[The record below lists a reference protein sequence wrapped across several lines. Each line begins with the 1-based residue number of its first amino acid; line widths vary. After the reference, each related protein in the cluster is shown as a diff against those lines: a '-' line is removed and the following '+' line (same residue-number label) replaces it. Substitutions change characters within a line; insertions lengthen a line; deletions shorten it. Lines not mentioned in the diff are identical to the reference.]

1 MIRVMSSL
9 LGLVL
14 IASPLRAQ
22 IVAAEARNPT
32 ISVSAQRQA
41 RLEPET
47 AVFFVVIE
55 GTGETAAAA
64 VAKADSIQANL
75 RRALGALGRGLQV
88 GPTLP
93 VSTGSQSPRF
103 MPPQQRGDGMSAPT
117 IPKSHRLA
125 LRISVEQLGLLSRA
139 MAAAVDAG
147 ATGVVNLQFESSKA
161 DAARRAQIAAAVIDA
176 RREADAM
183 AAAMGMRVDA
193 ISDVSTNI
201 LDRMMSM
208 SQGFSPEI
216 GVMTSP
222 VNPEV
227 LVTTMVNVRFRVVP
241 SP

>member
-1 MIRVMSSL
+1 MVRLTSL
-9 LGLVL
+9 LFVL
-14 IASPLRAQ
+14 ALFAAPLRAQ

-32 ISVSAQRQA
+32 IAVSAQRQA

-75 RRALGALGRGLQV
+75 RRALGALGRGLAV

-103 MPPQQRGDGMSAPT
+103 MPQQRGDGMSAPA
-117 IPKSHRLA
+117 IPKSHRMA

-161 DAARRAQIAAAVIDA
+161 DSARRAQIASAVTDA

-183 AAAMGMRVDA
+183 AAAMGMRVDG
-193 ISDVSTNI
+193 ITDVSTNI

-227 LVTTMVNVRFRVVP
+227 LITTMVNVRFRVVP
-241 SP
+241 VP

>member
-1 MIRVMSSL
+1 MIRLTSSL
-9 LGLVL
+9 LAVVL
-14 IASPLRAQ
+14 LASPLRAQ

-32 ISVSAQRQA
+32 VAVSAQRQA

-47 AVFFVVIE
+47 ALFFVIIE

-75 RRALGALGRGLQV
+75 RRAIGALGRGLQV
-88 GPTLP
+88 GPTMP
-93 VSTGSQSPRF
+93 VSTGSQNQRF
-103 MPPQQRGDGMSAPT
+103 MPPQRGDMAPAP

-125 LRISVEQLGLLSRA
+125 LRISVEQIALLSRA

-147 ATGVVNLQFESSKA
+147 ATGIVNLQFESSKA
-161 DAARRAQIAAAVIDA
+161 DSARRAQIASAVIEA

-183 AAAMGMRVDA
+183 AAAMGMRVDG

-201 LDRMMSM
+201 LDRMLSM
-208 SQGFSPEI
+208 SQGFSPEV

-227 LVTTMVNVRFRVVP
+227 LITTMINVRFRVVP
-241 SP
+241 AP

>member
-1 MIRVMSSL
+1 MFRVTSSL
-9 LGLVL
+9 LALGL
-14 IASPLRAQ
+14 IAMPLQAQ
-22 IVAAEARNPT
+22 IAAAEARSPT
-32 ISVSAQRQA
+32 VSVSAQRQA

-55 GTGETAAAA
+55 GTGETASAA
-64 VAKADSIQANL
+64 VARADSIQANL
-75 RRALGALGRGLQV
+75 RRAVGSLGRGLNV

-93 VSTGSQSPRF
+93 VSTGSQMQRF
-103 MPPQQRGDGMSAPT
+103 MPPQRGEGAAAPV
-117 IPKSHRLA
+117 PKSHRLA

-147 ATGVVNLQFESSKA
+147 ATGIVNLQFESSKA
-161 DAARRAQIAAAVIDA
+161 DSARRAQIASAVIDA

-183 AAAMGMRVDA
+183 AAAMGMRVDG
-193 ISDVSTNI
+193 ITDVSTNI
-201 LDRMMSM
+201 LDRMMQM

-241 SP
+241 AP